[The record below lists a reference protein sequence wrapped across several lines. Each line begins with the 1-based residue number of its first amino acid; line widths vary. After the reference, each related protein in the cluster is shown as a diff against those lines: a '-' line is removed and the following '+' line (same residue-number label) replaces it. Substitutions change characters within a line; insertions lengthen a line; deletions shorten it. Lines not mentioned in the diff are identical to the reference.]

1 MEIPEGREVNFGVN
15 LEKYRG
21 DRVHIAN
28 PFHGGGIDIFWNH
41 NLLKLTM
48 LYSGVHLVNINIV
61 NTLKII
67 FDVQFGHAVMETM
80 IIIYLKSSLMCV
92 KLQVY

>member
-1 MEIPEGREVNFGVN
+1 MEIPEGRGVNFGVN
-15 LEKYRG
+15 LGKSRG
-21 DRVHIAN
+21 DGVL
-28 PFHGGGIDIFWNH
+28 FHGGGMDIFWNH

-80 IIIYLKSSLMCV
+80 IIIYLKSYLMHV

>member
-1 MEIPEGREVNFGVN
+1 MGLTLGTN
-15 LEKYRG
+15 LGKSRG
-21 DRVHIAN
+21 DGIHMAN
-28 PFHGGGIDIFWNH
+28 PFHGGGMDIFWNH

-67 FDVQFGHAVMETM
+67 FDVQLGHAVIETM
-80 IIIYLKSSLMCV
+80 IIICLKSSLMHA